1 MKLFRFRGGVHPPGH
16 KVTTA
21 TKTIAVMPIPK
32 RLYVPLQQHIGAPA
46 EAEVKVGDH
55 VAKGQLLAHSQG
67 VVSAP
72 VHAPTSGTVIDI
84 GDLTAPHPSGLSVRT
99 ITIEADGEDRWLDS
113 INGIDPLQLSPE
125 EVAIRVGNAGI
136 VGMGGATF
144 PSAVKLKLSLRH
156 KIKQLIINGG
166 ECEPYLT
173 CDDRLMQERPDQVL
187 DGIRIILRAVQA
199 EKAIIAIENNK
210 PEAIAAMEKF
220 CSRYADITVTP
231 VPARYP
237 MGSEKHLIQTVTGLE
252 VPAGGLGADIG
263 VLVHNVG
270 TAYAI
275 HQAIRYG
282 RPLVNRIVTVGGGA
296 IQEPQNVEVP
306 IGAALHDVIEFCG
319 GFKETPARL
328 LIGGPMMGQVMP
340 HTQVPVIKGTSGIIA
355 LTEQE
360 VSNHIATP
368 CIRCGSCVDAC
379 PCGLLPLTMAA
390 HIRSGKLENA
400 TDFGLIDCVACGCCS
415 YVCPAHIPLVQY
427 FNYAKGELAARQQRK
442 HKTEETRKLA
452 ELRQQ
457 RIAKEKEAKRLA
469 AEKRRAEKAK
479 RETATA
485 TTSDDDD

>member
-1 MKLFRFRGGVHPPGH
+1 MKLFRFRGGIHPEGH
-16 KVTTA
+16 KLATTA
-21 TKTIAVMPIPK
+21 KPIAVMPMPK
-32 RLYVPLQQHIGAPA
+32 YLYVPLQQHIGAPA
-46 EAEVKVGDH
+46 ESEVKIGDQ

-67 VVSAP
+67 MVSAP
-72 VHAPTSGTVIDI
+72 VHAPTSGIVNNISEM
-84 GDLTAPHPSGLSVRT
+84 TAPHPSGLSVRM
-99 ITIEADGEDRWLDS
+99 ITLETNSEDQWLNS
-113 INGIDPLQLSPE
+113 ITSTDPLRLTAE
-125 EVAIRVGNAGI
+125 EVAAHVGAAGI

-173 CDDRLMQERPDQVL
+173 CDDRLMQERSDQVV
-187 DGIRIILRAVQA
+187 DGVRIILRAVQA
-199 EKAIIAIENNK
+199 EKALIAIENNK
-210 PEAIAAMEKF
+210 PEAIAAMQKS
-220 CSRYADITVTP
+220 CGHYADITVVS

-275 HQAIRYG
+275 HQAIRHG
-282 RPLVNRIVTVGGGA
+282 RPLVSRVVTVGGGA

-306 IGAALHDVIEFCG
+306 IGASLRDVIEFCG
-319 GFKETPARL
+319 GLKETPARL
-328 LIGGPMMGQVMP
+328 LMGGPMMGQVMP
-340 HTQVPVIKGTSGIIA
+340 SMQVPVVKGTSGIIA
-355 LTEQE
+355 LSEQE
-360 VSNHIATP
+360 VSHQAATP

-390 HIRSGKLENA
+390 HIRSNKLEGA
-400 TDFGLIDCVACGCCS
+400 VDFGLIDCVACGCCS

-469 AEKRRAEKAK
+469 AEKRRTEKAK
-479 RETATA
+479 RETATQH
-485 TTSDDDD
+485 DDD

>member
-16 KVTTA
+16 KVATA
-21 TKTIAVMPIPK
+21 TQSIAVMPIPK
-32 RLYVPLQQHIGAPA
+32 YLYVPLQQHIGAPA
-46 EAEVKVGDH
+46 ESEVKVGEY

-72 VHAPTSGTVIDI
+72 VHAPTSGTVVNI
-84 GDLTAPHPSGLSVRT
+84 GDVIAPHPSGLSVRM
-99 ITIEADGEDRWLDS
+99 ITIEADGEDRWLDTIS
-113 INGIDPLQLSPE
+113 TADPLRLTAE
-125 EVAIRVGNAGI
+125 EVAAHVGAAGI

-173 CDDRLMQERPDQVL
+173 CDDRLMQERADQIV
-187 DGIRIILRAVQA
+187 DGVRIILRAIQA
-199 EKAIIAIENNK
+199 EKAVIAIENNK
-210 PEAIAAMEKF
+210 PEAIAAMQKS
-220 CSRYADITVTP
+220 CGHYADITVLP

-237 MGSEKHLIQTVTGLE
+237 MGSEKHLIQTITGLE

-270 TAYAI
+270 TAYAV
-275 HQAIRYG
+275 HQAIRHG
-282 RPLVNRIVTVGGGA
+282 RPLVTRIVTVGGGA
-296 IQEPQNVEVP
+296 IQQPQNVEVP
-306 IGAALHDVIEFCG
+306 IGAPLSDVIAFCG
-319 GFKETPARL
+319 GLKETPARL
-328 LIGGPMMGQVMP
+328 LMGGPMMGQVMP
-340 HTQVPVIKGTSGIIA
+340 NLQVPVVKGTSGIIA
-355 LTEQE
+355 LSEQE
-360 VSNHIATP
+360 VSSQLATP
-368 CIRCGSCVDAC
+368 CIRCGRCVEAC

-390 HIRSGKLENA
+390 HIRSSQLEGA
-400 TDFGLIDCVACGCCS
+400 VDFGLIDCVACGCCS

-427 FNYAKGELAARQQRK
+427 FNYAKGELASRQQQK

-452 ELRQQ
+452 EIRQQ

-479 RETATA
+479 KRAAATV
-485 TTSDDDD
+485 DDDDD